1 MLTIK
6 PPYLMFLGDAADQLA
21 AKTAD
26 GVARWRPDWCLGQ
39 LRLEGC
45 QADIGLEDLTIDQ
58 ARQAGAQT
66 LVVGVANRGGIIS
79 EVWLETLLAALDAG
93 FDIASGL
100 HNRLGDLPAL
110 AERAQAT
117 GRQLVD
123 VRYPDVELKVGQGTP
138 RTGRRLLT
146 VGTDCSCGKM
156 FTALAIERELQSQ
169 SRKATFRAT
178 GQTGILIAGTGVSVD
193 AVIADFI
200 AGATEQLA
208 PDNDDDHWDLIE
220 GQGSLFHAS
229 YAGVSM
235 GLLHGAQAHA
245 LVLCHEPTRTHM
257 RGLPQAH
264 LPSIAQCIDLN
275 ERCGRLT
282 NPDCRVIGISLNTL
296 QLPDDQVD
304 DTCKRIEH
312 ETGLPTVDAY
322 RHGSERLV
330 EALPE

>member
-117 GRQLVD
+117 DRQLV
-123 VRYPDVELKVGQGTP
+123 G
-138 RTGRRLLT
+138 RTQIH
-146 VGTDCSCGKM
+146 D
-156 FTALAIERELQSQ
+156 
-169 SRKATFRAT
+169 
-178 GQTGILIAGTGVSVD
+178 GI
-193 AVIADFI
+193 
-200 AGATEQLA
+200 
-208 PDNDDDHWDLIE
+208 
-220 GQGSLFHAS
+220 
-229 YAGVSM
+229 
-235 GLLHGAQAHA
+235 
-245 LVLCHEPTRTHM
+245 R
-257 RGLPQAH
+257 
-264 LPSIAQCIDLN
+264 
-275 ERCGRLT
+275 
-282 NPDCRVIGISLNTL
+282 
-296 QLPDDQVD
+296 
-304 DTCKRIEH
+304 
-312 ETGLPTVDAY
+312 
-322 RHGSERLV
+322 
-330 EALPE
+330 